1 MSRRSQGARRL
12 GSMVGSRESSRATI
26 RELARERLAF
36 ERLRPGQEH
45 AVAAAAADRDALA
58 VLPTGGRKS
67 AIHELGGL
75 PRGGPTVVVSPLIA
89 LQDDQLAHLKVAG
102 LPATVLNS
110 AQSAGARG
118 ACPRHQKP
126 LRDVG
131 PGRGRSRDDP
141 MIRIAG
147 GERRE
152 RSEGREAEDCWPP
165 AGGFRGGGYLGSPP
179 LSSSGHALGSRLLI
193 TGMR

>member
-1 MSRRSQGARRL
+1 MAGASADRQ
-12 GSMVGSRESSRATI
+12 A
-26 RELARERLAF
+26 ELALNRDAIALDRRHRTTDPKRTPDEPPPALQHAHAREADVLRERSKTEF
-36 ERLRPGQEH
+36 
-45 AVAAAAADRDALA
+45 DR
-58 VLPTGGRKS
+58 
-67 AIHELGGL
+67 
-75 PRGGPTVVVSPLIA
+75 RGIAVSPPIPTRSPGG
-89 LQDDQLAHLKVAG
+89 KP
-102 LPATVLNS
+102 PAPK
-110 AQSAGARG
+110 A
-118 ACPRHQKP
+118 

-131 PGRGRSRDDP
+131 QGRGRSRDDP

-147 GERRE
+147 VERRE